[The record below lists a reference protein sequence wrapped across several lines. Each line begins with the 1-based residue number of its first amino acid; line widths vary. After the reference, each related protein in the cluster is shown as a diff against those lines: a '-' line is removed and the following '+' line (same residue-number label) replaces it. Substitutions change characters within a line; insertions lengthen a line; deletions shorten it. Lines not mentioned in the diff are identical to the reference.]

1 MDLNLDTLKQEILE
15 YLASEEF
22 SVFRAEP
29 GGLEDVPIVYWDIHA
44 YPEFHGFLN
53 AAKSTG
59 VRLILFAVREFT
71 SADIDNALDMLE
83 SGSLSRDDAR
93 SLETGLKELKV
104 FTGLTASIEL
114 SFHYN
119 GMAYMYR
126 ALSEWYESYLET
138 TEAIEAAD
146 FYHMGDEDDGEDPG
160 PLGGYYSKN

>member
-15 YLASEEF
+15 HLASEEF

-29 GGLEDVPIVYWDIHA
+29 GGFEDVPVVYWDVHA

-53 AAKSTG
+53 AAKGVG
-59 VRLILFAVREFT
+59 VRLITFSVREFT
-71 SADIDNALDMLE
+71 SADVENALEMLE
-83 SGSLSRDDAR
+83 SGSMPREDAR
-93 SLETGLKELKV
+93 SIEKGLNELKV

-114 SFHYN
+114 SFHHA

-126 ALSEWYESYLET
+126 AVSDWYESYLEA

-146 FYHMGDEDDGEDPG
+146 FYHMGDEEEGEDPG